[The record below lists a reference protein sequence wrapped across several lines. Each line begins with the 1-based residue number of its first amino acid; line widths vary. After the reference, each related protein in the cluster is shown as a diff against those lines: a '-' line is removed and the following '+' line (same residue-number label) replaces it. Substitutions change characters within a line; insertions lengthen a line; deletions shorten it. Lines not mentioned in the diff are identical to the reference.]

1 MKYGKLTVDDGAVSL
16 LRSLSPEETPK
27 ARMIKRLIRKNRGDL
42 VFPMLLP
49 PEKTTV
55 LDSEEHSKLIM
66 STMVG
71 VQFIPI
77 YIYIG

>member
-16 LRSLSPEETPK
+16 LRSLSPEETPETK
-27 ARMIKRLIRKNRGDL
+27 IIKKLIRKNKGTL
-42 VFPMLLP
+42 VSPMLLP
-49 PEKTTV
+49 PEKTAV

>member
-1 MKYGKLTVDDGAVSL
+1 MDGGAVSL
-16 LRSLSPEETPK
+16 LRSLSSEETPET
-27 ARMIKRLIRKNRGDL
+27 RMIKKLIRKNKGAL

-49 PEKTTV
+49 PEITAV

-71 VQFIPI
+71 KQFIPI